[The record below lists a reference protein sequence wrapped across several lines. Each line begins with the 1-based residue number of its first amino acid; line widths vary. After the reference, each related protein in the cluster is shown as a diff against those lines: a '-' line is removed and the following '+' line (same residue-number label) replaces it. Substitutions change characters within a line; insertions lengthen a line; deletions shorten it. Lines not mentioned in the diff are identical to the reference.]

1 MISLWLNRGAEH
13 HMTTGASSIYHA
25 TPTGFRVYIK
35 REHCHS
41 CSSAQQMQNAQNP
54 LTAELAME
62 RGYHINW
69 VAEDASSVGCTGAGD
84 SGMYGQW
91 QPYCWHADQCTG
103 VMIDIVFPQP
113 FAETPVIVAS
123 LHGNKNNADA
133 RGGNA
138 IYHASTTGFT
148 VYVHSTAGTN
158 TGTAT
163 AAYAT

>member
-1 MISLWLNRGAEH
+1 MKI
-13 HMTTGASSIYHA
+13 
-25 TPTGFRVYIK
+25 
-35 REHCHS
+35 
-41 CSSAQQMQNAQNP
+41 
-54 LTAELAME
+54 
-62 RGYHINW
+62 HI
-69 VAEDASSVGCTGAGD
+69 
-84 SGMYGQW
+84 
-91 QPYCWHADQCTG
+91 P
-103 VMIDIVFPQP
+103 FPQP

-138 IYHASTTGFT
+138 IYHARPDGFT

>member
-103 VMIDIVFPQP
+103 KSSWPYRVF
-113 FAETPVIVAS
+113 
-123 LHGNKNNADA
+123 
-133 RGGNA
+133 
-138 IYHASTTGFT
+138 
-148 VYVHSTAGTN
+148 
-158 TGTAT
+158 AT
-163 AAYAT
+163 MPTCSRPNVFLC